1 MEKLIEILENIK
13 PGVDFRKE
21 KRLVNDEIIDSFDIV
36 TIISQINDEFDI
48 DFPVT
53 EIMPENFD
61 SAEAL
66 YKIITE
72 LQNK

>member
-72 LQNK
+72 LQSK